1 MFINFDQRPS
11 VLKSVPMLKG
21 TRLAIRIDNLLNDI
35 QTVLDANGLVP
46 VRYQRG
52 YLDPVGRRIE
62 VSLRKIF

>member
-1 MFINFDQRPS
+1 
-11 VLKSVPMLKG
+11 ML
-21 TRLAIRIDNLLNDI
+21 RIDNLLNDI
-35 QTVLDANGLVP
+35 QNVRDANGLVP